1 MLLVVNQFQL
11 SLCIVLIRN
20 GEHPVKELMS
30 EMVHLYDVVQEQ
42 SSESGCQDGDMPA
55 PVQ

>member
-1 MLLVVNQFQL
+1 MVNQFQL
-11 SLCIVLIRN
+11 SLYIVLIRS

-55 PVQ
+55 PVE

>member
-11 SLCIVLIRN
+11 SLCVVLIRS
-20 GEHPVKELMS
+20 GEQPVKELMS

-42 SSESGCQDGDMPA
+42 SSESGCQDGEMPA
-55 PVQ
+55 PVE